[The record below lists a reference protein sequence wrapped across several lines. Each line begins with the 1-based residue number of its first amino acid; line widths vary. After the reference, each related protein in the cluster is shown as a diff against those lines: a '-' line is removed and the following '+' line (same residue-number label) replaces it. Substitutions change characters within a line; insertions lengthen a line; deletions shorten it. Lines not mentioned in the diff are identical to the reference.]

1 MGDFLTPFVRR
12 SLENFDV
19 KADGDDDLLHLG
31 NPDNVYH
38 LISFGIDYNVYY
50 NYSLIKFC
58 EDPDCKLNGFMT
70 IDGKYVKETVK
81 KFFDIDIENQTV
93 TDEDMGITIE
103 YDGKVYHFD
112 GDVEGEDYSTVVE
125 KATRN
130 GKIITMLG
138 TFYSYNKPFRKFAAT
153 AKNHKYKGKNTFAIL
168 SLKVGEIIQ

>member
-19 KADGDDDLLHLG
+19 KADGD
-31 NPDNVYH
+31 
-38 LISFGIDYNVYY
+38 
-50 NYSLIKFC
+50 
-58 EDPDCKLNGFMT
+58 
-70 IDGKYVKETVK
+70 
-81 KFFDIDIENQTV
+81 
-93 TDEDMGITIE
+93 
-103 YDGKVYHFD
+103 DGKVYHFD

-138 TFYSYNKPFRKFAAT
+138 TFYSYNKPFRKFEAA

-168 SLKVGEIIQ
+168 SLKTGEIIQ